1 MNIVFITPRYYPHT
15 GGVEYVVKSTAERLV
30 RMGHIVTVVAGES
43 SAEKPYEEVVNSVK
57 VARLPVWSPEDAYY
71 IPRSRS
77 DLKVLLLDLIRE
89 ADVVHVHSVHNVFSV
104 YAGLLAAESKS
115 FYARLVVTPYYHGS
129 GHTVL
134 RKFAWI
140 VWRKSVLKLLRSASI
155 VHVLSNRE
163 KSLIITHY
171 PEAKGKI
178 FVIPSGVE
186 EDVTSYKWQ
195 GHKSDYMI
203 YAGRVEKYKR
213 LELAMEI
220 AREMNLKLLII
231 GEGPYRKKLE
241 KYTEKQYRDAVEFLE
256 PQPRDKYLELL
267 SKARYAINPSRHE
280 AYGIFIAEA
289 LAIGVPSIV
298 PREIAENLN
307 AEIQPFNKQ
316 LVVASKAPIE
326 TWASIIQLYLEKL
339 YGGIES

>member
-77 DLKVLLLDLIRE
+77 DLKVLLLDLIKE
-89 ADVVHVHSVHNVFSV
+89 ADVIHVHNVHSVFSV
-104 YAGLLAAESKS
+104 YAGLLAAKS
-115 FYARLVVTPYYHGS
+115 ISNARLVVTPHYHGS

-134 RKFAWI
+134 RKLAWI
-140 VWRKSVLKLLRSASI
+140 LWRKSVLRLLRSASVI
-155 VHVLSNRE
+155 HAVSNRE
-163 KSLIITHY
+163 KSLIVTHY
-171 PEAKGKI
+171 PEVGEKVV
-178 FVIPSGVE
+178 VIPNGVE

-220 AREMNLKLLII
+220 AREMNLRFLIV
-231 GEGPYRKKLE
+231 GKGSYRKNLE
-241 KYTEKQYRDAVEFLE
+241 KYAEKQYEDTVEFLE
-256 PQPRDKYLELL
+256 SQPRDKYLELV
-267 SKARYAINPSRHE
+267 SKARYAVNPSKHE
-280 AYGIFIAEA
+280 AYSIFIAEA
-289 LAIGVPSIV
+289 LAIGVPSLV
-298 PREIAENLN
+298 SREIAENLN
-307 AEIQPFNKQ
+307 AETQFLSNQ
-316 LVVASKAPIE
+316 LVIALKASVK
-326 TWASIIQLYLEKL
+326 TWNDTIQQYLEL
-339 YGGIES
+339 YKVKP

>member
-1 MNIVFITPRYYPHT
+1 MRVILVASNYYPYI
-15 GGVEYVVKSTAERLV
+15 GGVEYVVKCMAERLAQ
-30 RMGHIVTVVAGES
+30 RGNNVVVLCGDSEIAS
-43 SAEKPYEEVVNSVK
+43 PREEWINNVHVF
-57 VARLPVWSPEDAYY
+57 RWPIWSPKDAYH

-77 DLKVLLLDLIRE
+77 ELGKFLLDLIKE
-89 ADVVHVHSVHNVFSV
+89 ADVIHVHSVHSVFSV
-104 YAGLLAAESKS
+104 YAGLLAAKS
-115 FYARLVVTPYYHGS
+115 ISNARFVVTPHYHGS

-134 RKFAWI
+134 RKLAWI
-140 VWRKSVLKLLRSASI
+140 LWRKNVLRLLRSVSVIHA
-155 VHVLSNRE
+155 VSNRE
-163 KSLIITHY
+163 KSLIVTHY
-171 PEAKGKI
+171 PEVREKVV
-178 FVIPSGVE
+178 VIPNGVE

-195 GHKSDYMI
+195 GDRSNYI
-203 YAGRVEKYKR
+203 VYAGRVEKYKR

-241 KYTEKQYRDAVEFLE
+241 KYAEKQYRDTVEFLE

-267 SKARYAINPSRHE
+267 SKARYAVNPSRHE

-298 PREIAENLN
+298 SREIAENLN

-326 TWASIIQLYLEKL
+326 TWANIIQLYLEKL